1 MSTAEVETKTRLQ
14 KILTRALDGKA
25 SDIHLVAGR
34 PPMTRI
40 NTVLHAIE
48 GEELLERAEAE
59 AMVLEM
65 LGEERY
71 AEFQRKRDAD
81 FSTAVPGRGRFRVN
95 AHYQQDLVGMAFRV
109 IPNKVPVLEELNLP
123 EAVQKFANLPRG
135 LVLVTGD
142 TGSGKTTTLAGLL
155 DKINQSR
162 RQHIITLEDPVE
174 YVIPSKSC
182 LVEQREIGGDCPS
195 FASALRHVVRQDP
208 DIILVGEMRDL
219 ETVGAAVTAA
229 ETGHFVLSTLHT
241 IDAPSTIE
249 RIIDFFPPEQQTTIR
264 GQLANTLRGVVSQ
277 TLLPRVDQPG
287 MIPAVEVM
295 VMTPA
300 IRNCIRED
308 RLFEIPNI
316 ISTNRGIGM
325 QTLDGCIKDLY
336 ERGIIS
342 RESALSQAS
351 NPDRL
356 AQVLN

>member
-1 MSTAEVETKTRLQ
+1 MSTAEVMTGTRLQ
-14 KILTRALDGKA
+14 RILGAAIDAKG

-34 PPMTRI
+34 PPLLRI
-40 NTVLHAIE
+40 NTILHVLE
-48 GEELLERAEAE
+48 GEAVLEPAEAE

-71 AEFQRKRDAD
+71 AAFLRNRDAD
-81 FSTAVPGRGRFRVN
+81 FSTSVPGRGRFRVN
-95 AHYQQDLVGMAFRV
+95 AHYQQELVGMAFRV
-109 IPNKVPVLEELNLP
+109 IPSKVPVLENLNLP

-155 DKINQSR
+155 DKINQTR
-162 RQHIITLEDPVE
+162 RQHIITLEDPIE
-174 YVIPSKSC
+174 YVIPSKNC

-195 FASALRHVVRQDP
+195 FGSALRHVVRQDP
-208 DIILVGEMRDL
+208 DVILVGEMRDL

-241 IDAPSTIE
+241 IDAPGTIE

-264 GQLANTLRGVVSQ
+264 GQLANTLRGVISQ
-277 TLLPRVDQPG
+277 TLLPRIDQPG
-287 MIPAVEVM
+287 MVPAVEVL

-300 IRNCIRED
+300 VRNCIRED

-316 ISTNRGIGM
+316 ISTNRALGM
-325 QTLDGCIKDLY
+325 QTLDGCIRDLY
-336 ERGIIS
+336 ERGIVS